1 MKIQIKW
8 AALGCASALLFS
20 ATGFVE
26 GFQIERQGSRAL
38 SSLSASNSGHSGMR
52 ITRDAALYDKIKQL
66 DLERAAEPSFEDE
79 LSRLSSQEGRYKEKL
94 PGLAAHPRLKSA
106 VKRLSA
112 GPYRARRR

>member
-1 MKIQIKW
+1 VKIRTKW

-26 GFQIERQGSRAL
+26 GFKSEKNGSRAL
-38 SSLSASNSGHSGMR
+38 SSLSAPRTGMK
-52 ITRDAALYDKIKQL
+52 ITRDAALYDQIKQL

-112 GPYRARRR
+112 GPYRARR